1 MPNVPEGTD
10 FVDDGPTHGAAMS
23 NSLAD
28 SRPAE
33 RLAIEA
39 IAWLTTAG
47 TAAGPVRRLVP
58 LGWLDVLARRAGRRP
73 KVKNLRA
80 NPKVAL
86 HLSDDGNGGDVVTV
100 EGTAE
105 LRDGWSDSVES
116 AYLAKYDEAIR
127 TALRHQFRATAD
139 RLPGSHSHPPE
150 SHEDLVSVPPAV
162 P

>member
-1 MPNVPEGTD
+1 
-10 FVDDGPTHGAAMS
+10 MS

-33 RLAIEA
+33 RLAIEP

-47 TAAGPVRRLVP
+47 TDGQPQSSPVWFHWDGSMFWLRTQVAAR
-58 LGWLDVLARRAGRRP
+58 
-73 KVKNLRA
+73 KVKNIRA

-127 TALRHQFRATAD
+127 TALGTSFEQLRIDYPVTIRI
-139 RLPGSHSHPPE
+139 LPSRTRTW
-150 SHEDLVSVPPAV
+150 
-162 P
+162 

>member
-1 MPNVPEGTD
+1 M
-10 FVDDGPTHGAAMS
+10 A

-33 RLAIEA
+33 RLAIEP

-47 TAAGPVRRLVP
+47 PDGQPQSSPVWFHWDGSTFWMRTQVAAR
-58 LGWLDVLARRAGRRP
+58 
-73 KVKNLRA
+73 KVKNIRA

-86 HLSDDGNGGDVVTV
+86 HLSDDGNGGDIVTV

-105 LRDGWSDSVES
+105 LRDGWSDGVES

-127 TALRHQFRATAD
+127 TTLGTSFEQLRIDYPVTIRI
-139 RLPGSHSHPPE
+139 LPSRTRTW
-150 SHEDLVSVPPAV
+150 
-162 P
+162 